1 MMRNVNQAARRLIC
15 LYTQTFPHLVS
26 SLSTVKSFSM
36 AGFMAVSAVSDGG
49 TSGLVPFIFQLPA
62 HDSAARV
69 SISTAPHRFKMSAI
83 SLIRPSSV
91 LTLTIV
97 PPRWTPSWY
106 IA

>member
-1 MMRNVNQAARRLIC
+1 MMHNVNQAAWRLIC

-36 AGFMAVSAVSDGG
+36 AGFVAVSDCG

-97 PPRWTPSWY
+97 PPR
-106 IA
+106 